1 MALRITNQG
10 LEAIGVKDT
19 AVGAPTETSV
29 SPAPKRTEVEAPE
42 VKVVASRKRASV
54 TTQRSVRTRHQT
66 GKAKTKAGSSREGRP
81 GSKQAQCSPCWAEG
95 REQRWR
101 PSCAPPIGSS
111 TRSAASSPG
120 WCARSSALICDPR
133 GVVRFGDPA
142 VQHDHLDG
150 PTHPERVALVRAVRA
165 GGHRR
170 AHSGQGGGLQAQGA
184 VGRRNGAAGI
194 RTQGWQ
200 ARHSGRGGR
209 AGAYDLYSVSR
220 ARQRQPAGARAS
232 RAQCANKGPQAV
244 DGGTRGGVLF
254 TQGPLFYLLRNRF
267 YIGEVL
273 YKGEICPGPQP
284 PLLERELFAAVQRRL
299 TEQRS
304 HHATTRTKNDAP
316 LKEILFDAAGDPMVA
331 THATKQGLRYRYY
344 VSQPYL
350 RGLATPPIG
359 AIVRVPAPDIEAVVS
374 KALSE
379 YLARSNTA
387 AAQASSADQPN
398 IRAMVARI
406 EVRNSHLAVWLM
418 HPSAEGA
425 DESTGP
431 PAPIEENSALLI
443 PWTKPPAKRFKEIL
457 F

>member
-1 MALRITNQG
+1 CAIYTRVSTEAG
-10 LEAIGVKDT
+10 LEQDFNSLDAQYDAAQAYIRGQAHAGWTLIRTRYDDGGYSRGST
-19 AVGAPTETSV
+19 QR
-29 SPAPKRTEVEAPE
+29 PAPQRLPAPAKDRHVPIHLASQVDRLTRSLADFAKLVELFDAHG
-42 VKVVASRKRASV
+42 VSFVSV
-54 TTQRSVRTRHQT
+54 TQQ
-66 GKAKTKAGSSREGRP
+66 
-81 GSKQAQCSPCWAEG
+81 
-95 REQRWR
+95 
-101 PSCAPPIGSS
+101 
-111 TRSAASSPG
+111 
-120 WCARSSALICDPR
+120 
-133 GVVRFGDPA
+133 F
-142 VQHDHLDG
+142 QHDDVDG
-150 PTHPERVALVRAVRA
+150 PTHSQRAAVVCAVRA

-170 AHSGQGGGLQAQGA
+170 AHSRQGGGLQAQGP

-200 ARHSGRGGR
+200 ALHRRRGGR
-209 AGAYDLYSVSR
+209 AGPHDLYSVSR

-304 HHATTRTKNDAP
+304 HHVTTRTKNDAP
-316 LKEILFDAAGDPMVA
+316 LKGILFDAAGDPMVA

-350 RGLATPPIG
+350 RRLATPPIG

-398 IRAMVARI
+398 IRAMVDRI
-406 EVRNSHLAVWLM
+406 EVRTNAPQRGRRGREH
-418 HPSAEGA
+418 G
-425 DESTGP
+425 STRP
-431 PAPIEENSALLI
+431 
-443 PWTKPPAKRFKEIL
+443 
-457 F
+457 